1 MRIAGMTGYCS
12 LQIEGDETK
21 IGDGVQVD
29 IHRTM
34 QVTA

>member
-1 MRIAGMTGYCS
+1 MRIAGMTGYC

-21 IGDGVQVD
+21 IGDGVQVN